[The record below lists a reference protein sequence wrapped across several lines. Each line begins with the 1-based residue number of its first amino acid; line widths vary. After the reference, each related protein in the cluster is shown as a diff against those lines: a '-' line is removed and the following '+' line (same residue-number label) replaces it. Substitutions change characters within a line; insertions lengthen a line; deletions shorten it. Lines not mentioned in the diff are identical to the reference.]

1 MASIHENLSK
11 IINAVFGRDI
21 RQALHDGLDAINKET
36 ESTTSRQDY
45 LDRKYDEQIKNM
57 TVQDPS
63 SAEIV
68 DMRVAANGKT
78 FEKAGDRLNYFDE
91 QLGKNVRELDT
102 KINEVAEKGTTVE
115 VIERA
120 TKEEVERQIEDGSMA
135 LLTIEDKSL
144 TDKKI
149 KDKSINFELLD
160 EDIQQKTKQLSLI
173 NQNIDHKDGFV
184 MYTGKIQQISD
195 YAYKKIPVKQGE
207 TIFIT
212 SNCVGAEGALAVF
225 IDKNDKFISYHN
237 RVSEVGKKYYIDEPV
252 EVPENSDY
260 VLICTKNKHTTPVT
274 VKKYLFTDVVN
285 MDANIS
291 DIKSRLTKIV
301 LDIIGEDIPYSLGFI
316 TSGGTIQDFT
326 TYKYKIIPVKPETTY
341 YVTTRCSKNSGTL
354 AYFYDS
360 NNERLGN
367 YKPNSELETNIHDY
381 VNERVTTPRNCHYVG
396 IVTTNSDSTP
406 IIVKEEIYKDID
418 VLDINN
424 ITDNLKGIKVVDTHS
439 NIDHTNGFVT
449 ATGNIQQIGTYA
461 YKKIPMT
468 EGEELYVTSN
478 CIGTSG
484 ALAVFM
490 TFDHTF
496 ISYYK
501 KVSEVGKH
509 YYVDE
514 KIVAPPNCAYVLICT
529 GNKYTHPV
537 IVKKA
542 VDVTFTYEEFK
553 NFMKVTPRKDEVI
566 TQEDYNDVLFDNQQL
581 KERIESIDKLV
592 EFDWKPFD
600 KGYVV
605 IIIDDGRHDL
615 CKFLE
620 IFKEYNAHLSCA
632 LMTSNLYSVQ
642 DDGRYLIDVALDIQK
657 SGGEVLS
664 HSTNGSVFTEA
675 TTDEDANER
684 FRTSKKI
691 LSEKGLNI
699 NGFVKPGGTGSLARL
714 DKFEHLVRKYYRYG
728 YSAGYSNA
736 YSSGRYS
743 MTGTLENLTS
753 KVDSAIKNKSKVIF
767 YSHSFDADEV
777 TEANLRGLL
786 QYINDRDGVE
796 VVTTKYLYDN
806 FASNTLEN
814 RILALENK

>member
-1 MASIHENLSK
+1 MSNLNRTK
-11 IINAVFGRDI
+11 IR
-21 RQALHDGLDAINKET
+21 R
-36 ESTTSRQDY
+36 ESTSTMPSALPLGEIAFNSETSELFVGTGTGKVKVNNKDFQN
-45 LDRKYDEQIKNM
+45 LNLQLK
-57 TVQDPS
+57 TS
-63 SAEIV
+63 V
-68 DMRVAANGKT
+68 D
-78 FEKAGDRLNYFDE
+78 D
-91 QLGKNVRELDT
+91 LDT
-102 KINEVAEKGTTVE
+102 KINVVAEKGTTVE
-115 VIERA
+115 VIEKA
-120 TKEEVERQIEDGSMA
+120 TKEEIERQIEDGSMA

-144 TDKKI
+144 TDEKI
-149 KDKSINFELLD
+149 KDKSINFDLLD
-160 EDIQQKTKQLSLI
+160 EDIQQKTKQLSQI
-173 NQNIDHKDGFV
+173 DQNIDHKDGFV
-184 MYTGKIQQISD
+184 RYNGNIQQIGD
-195 YAYKKIPVKQGE
+195 YAYKKIPVKQGD

-212 SNCVGAEGALAVF
+212 SNCVGTEGALAVF
-225 IDKNDKFISYHN
+225 MDKNDKFISYYN

-260 VLICTKNKHTTPVT
+260 VLICTGNKYTTPVT

-301 LDIIGEDIPYSLGFI
+301 LEIIGEDIPYSLGFI

-354 AYFYDS
+354 VYFYDS
-360 NNERLGN
+360 NHGRLGN
-367 YKPNSELETNIHDY
+367 YKPNSELETDIYDY
-381 VNERVTTPRNCHYVG
+381 VDERVTTPRNCHYVG
-396 IVTTNSDSTP
+396 IVTANSDSTP
-406 IIVKEEIYKDID
+406 IIVKEKVYKDID

-424 ITDNLKGIKVVDTHS
+424 ITDNLKGIKLVDTHLDI
-439 NIDHTNGFVT
+439 NHTDGFVT

-537 IVKKA
+537 IVKKS

-553 NFMKVTPRKDEVI
+553 NFMEVTPRKGEVI
-566 TQEDYNDVLFDNQQL
+566 TQEAYNDILFDNQQL
-581 KERIESIDKLV
+581 QERIDGIDKLV

-600 KGYVV
+600 KGYV
-605 IIIDDGRHDL
+605 IIVIDDGRHDL

-620 IFKEYNAHLSCA
+620 IFKEYNAPLSCA
-632 LMTSNLYSVQ
+632 LMTSNLTSIQ
-642 DDGRYLIDVALDIQK
+642 DDGRKLIDVALDIQAN
-657 SGGEVLS
+657 GGEVLS
-664 HSTNGSVFTEA
+664 HSTSGAVFTED

-691 LSEKGLNI
+691 LTEQGLVV
-699 NGFVKPGGTGSLARL
+699 NGFVKPGGTGALSRL

-728 YSAGYSNA
+728 YSSGYSTA
-736 YSSGRYS
+736 YSTGRYS

-753 KVDSAIKNKSKVIF
+753 RVDSAIKNKSKVTF
-767 YSHSFDADEV
+767 YTHSFDNDEV

-786 QYINDRDGVE
+786 QYINDHEGVE
-796 VVTTKYLYDN
+796 VVTTKHLYDN
-806 FASNTLEN
+806 FAGTTLEN
-814 RILALENK
+814 RLLALENNR